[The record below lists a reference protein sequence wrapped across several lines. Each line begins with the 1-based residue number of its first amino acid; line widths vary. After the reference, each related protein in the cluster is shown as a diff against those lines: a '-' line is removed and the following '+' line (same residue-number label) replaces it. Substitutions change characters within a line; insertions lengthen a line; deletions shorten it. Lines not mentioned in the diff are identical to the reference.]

1 MCNIRLLRTKL
12 AEIDAINVREEG
24 DEPMS
29 FTQIQYYDD
38 CIRAYA
44 SKNNTP
50 IDIAFGHI
58 ESQNLLP
65 IIEESYKSKAKVFVA
80 VRRLQAVQA

>member
-1 MCNIRLLRTKL
+1 MCNIRLLRTTL
-12 AEIDAINVREEG
+12 AEIDALKVREEG
-24 DEPMS
+24 VMPMS
-29 FTQIQYYDD
+29 FAQIQYYDD

-50 IDIAFGHI
+50 IDIAFRHI

-65 IIEESYKSKAKVFVA
+65 IIEESYKSNSKIFVT
-80 VRRLQAVQA
+80 VRRLQAAKA